1 MANRYGKIGMNQ
13 LSETLQ
19 SLIKNASGAG
29 IAMKRGSLTITE
41 DTPKVQINL
50 DLFNKHSDGLFVF
63 KNSVFLNEGFDYT
76 VNSDNTISPVNGTNS
91 WEASVDMPVT
101 FDFMSLI
108 NVPSDKVQINSQ
120 LLAPGSIAEDKLDQA
135 LKDKINADKGVKP
148 QEVINIINE
157 AIKNNTVDALDEADV
172 KALLDALKAVDI
184 DIEDTN
190 GNFNST
196 NVEDALNELFMKAGS
211 VPQDLQSQLDTIV
224 KNIEKLKA
232 KQLEI
237 LIKLQLENIIVDT
250 EAGMWFDPLHN
261 AGQIH
266 TMKNTRVA
274 DNKLLLVDSGLEGTA
289 EWNNITIGFLADKLR
304 YIHEVS
310 NNNVIAKINSKTTNN
325 QLEIS
330 NVSYEFF

>member
-172 KALLDALKAVDI
+172 RALLDALKAADI

-190 GNFNST
+190 GNFTGT
-196 NVEDALNELFMKAGS
+196 NVELALSELATKAGEI
-211 VPQDLQSQLDTIV
+211 PPDLMSKIDRLIKDINIV
-224 KNIEKLKA
+224 KA

-237 LIKLQLENIIVDT
+237 LIKLHLEGIMIDN
-250 EAGMWFDPLHN
+250 EAGMWFDALN
-261 AGQIH
+261 SAGNI
-266 TMKNTRVA
+266 
-274 DNKLLLVDSGLEGTA
+274 NKLVNMEVYDNALRLVDPNAEGSA
-289 EWNNITIGFLADKLR
+289 EWSNINIGFLADKVR
-304 YIHEVS
+304 YIHEVKNS
-310 NNNVIAKINSKTTNN
+310 SIVVKIDNK
-325 QLEIS
+325 IS
-330 NVSYEFF
+330 NTQININNLSYEFD